1 MKDREQPQTNLFA
14 IDENTAKA
22 IKDLARDDDG
32 NEKEEHKFSILRRF
46 FEREHAPHLAELDKK
61 EILKMNDIE
70 AYTRLI
76 PIVWRRRIPIKNT
89 NGDVLRYDYPP
100 LLKSVIELYH
110 EHTYDH
116 RVNTSSKNRKRE
128 VATVQALRNDNSNI
142 TTDKQIATFIG
153 KNR

>member
-76 PIVWRRRIPIKNT
+76 PIVWRRRIAIKNKD
-89 NGDVLRYDYPP
+89 G
-100 LLKSVIELYH
+100 VIL
-110 EHTYDH
+110 
-116 RVNTSSKNRKRE
+116 NT
-128 VATVQALRNDNSNI
+128 I
-142 TTDKQIATFIG
+142 CHHC
-153 KNR
+153 